1 MSQTARGRFI
11 TLEGGEGTGK
21 STLQIALRDR
31 LAGQGVDVVL
41 TREPG
46 GTPRA
51 EAIRALV
58 LTPPGGKAFS
68 PLAEALLMNAAR
80 SDHLDE
86 LIRPALSAGTWVI
99 CDRFSDSTRVYQGVS
114 GEVSPEALQSL
125 VAHVVGPTC
134 PDLTLILDAPVSIA
148 HERRAAR
155 KGPKDAQDV
164 FEQRDLDF
172 HQSVRLAFSDIAR
185 AEPDRCKLIDA
196 TRRPNEVAEA
206 AWSHVAQLLSSAE
219 VR

>member
-31 LAGQGVDVVL
+31 LAGQGVEVIL

-58 LTPPGGKAFS
+58 LTPPGGQPFS

-80 SDHLDE
+80 RDHLDE
-86 LIRPALSAGTWVI
+86 LIRPALAAGTWVI

-114 GEVSPEALQSL
+114 GEVSPEVLQNL
-125 VAHVVGPTC
+125 EDHVVGPTR
-134 PDLTLILDAPVSIA
+134 PDLTLILDAPVSVA

-155 KGPKDAQDV
+155 KGSQDV

-185 AEPDRCKLIDA
+185 AEPVRCKLIDA
-196 TRRPNEVAEA
+196 SRPTSEVADA
-206 AWSHVAQLLSSAE
+206 AWSYVAQLLTSAE
-219 VR
+219 VH

>member
-21 STLQIALRDR
+21 STLQNALRDR
-31 LAGQGVDVVL
+31 LAGQGVDVFL

-58 LTPPGGKAFS
+58 LTPPGGRPFS

-80 SDHLDE
+80 RDHLDE
-86 LIRPALSAGTWVI
+86 FIRPALSAGTWVI

-114 GEVSPEALQSL
+114 GEVAPEVLRSFED
-125 VAHVVGPTC
+125 HVVGPTR
-134 PDLTLILDAPVSIA
+134 PDLTLILDAPVTVA

-155 KGPKDAQDV
+155 KGSQDV

-172 HQSVRLAFSDIAR
+172 HQSVRVAFSDIAR
-185 AEPDRCKLIDA
+185 SEPVRCKLIDA
-196 TRRPNEVAEA
+196 SLPASEVADA
-206 AWSHVAQLLSSAE
+206 AWLHVAKLLTSAE
-219 VR
+219 AH

>member
-1 MSQTARGRFI
+1 MSQTVRGRFI

-58 LTPPGGKAFS
+58 LTPPGGKPFS

-80 SDHLDE
+80 CDHLDE

-99 CDRFSDSTRVYQGVS
+99 SDRFSDSTRVYQGVS
-114 GEVSPEALQSL
+114 GEVSPEAIQSL
-125 VAHVVGPTC
+125 EAHVVGRTR
-134 PDLTLILDAPVSIA
+134 PDLTLILDAAVSIT

-155 KGPKDAQDV
+155 KGSEDV

-172 HQSVRLAFSDIAR
+172 HQSVRLAFADIAR
-185 AEPDRCKLIDA
+185 SEPDRCKLIDA
-196 TRRPNEVAEA
+196 GRLPNEVADA
-206 AWSHVAQLLSSAE
+206 AWSHVAQLLLSAE
-219 VR
+219 VD

>member
-1 MSQTARGRFI
+1 MSQTARGLFI

-58 LTPPGGKAFS
+58 LTPPGGHPFS

-80 SDHLDE
+80 RDHLDE
-86 LIRPALSAGTWVI
+86 LIRPALAAGTWVI

-114 GEVSPEALQSL
+114 GEVSPEVLQSL
-125 VAHVVGPTC
+125 EGHVVGPTR
-134 PDLTLILDAPVSIA
+134 PDLTLILDAPVTVA

-155 KGPKDAQDV
+155 KGSQDV
-164 FEQRDLDF
+164 FEQRNLDF

-196 TRRPNEVAEA
+196 SLPASEVSDA
-206 AWSHVAQLLSSAE
+206 AWSHVARLLTSAE
-219 VR
+219 VH

>member
-58 LTPPGGKAFS
+58 LTPPGGRPFS

-80 SDHLDE
+80 RDHLDE
-86 LIRPALSAGTWVI
+86 LIRPALDAGTWVI

-114 GEVSPEALQSL
+114 GEVSPEVLQNL
-125 VAHVVGPTC
+125 EDHVVGQTR
-134 PDLTLILDAPVSIA
+134 PDLTLILDAPVSVA

-155 KGPKDAQDV
+155 KGSQDV

-185 AEPDRCKLIDA
+185 AEPVRCKLIDA
-196 TRRPNEVAEA
+196 SLPANEVANA
-206 AWSHVAQLLSSAE
+206 AWSHVAELLTSAE
-219 VR
+219 AC

>member
-21 STLQIALRDR
+21 STLQAALRDR

-86 LIRPALSAGTWVI
+86 LIRPALSAGRWVI

-125 VAHVVGPTC
+125 VAHVVDPTR
-134 PDLTLILDAPVSIA
+134 PDLTLILDAPVSIT

-185 AEPDRCKLIDA
+185 SEPDRCRLIDA
-196 TRRPNEVAEA
+196 SRLPNDVADA
-206 AWSHVAQLLSSAE
+206 AWWHVAQLLSSAE
-219 VR
+219 VH

>member
-58 LTPPGGKAFS
+58 LTPPGGRPFS

-80 SDHLDE
+80 RDHLDE
-86 LIRPALSAGTWVI
+86 LIRPALAAGTWVI

-114 GEVSPEALQSL
+114 GEVSPEVLQSL
-125 VAHVVGPTC
+125 EGHVVGPTR
-134 PDLTLILDAPVSIA
+134 PDLTLILDTPVSIA

-155 KGPKDAQDV
+155 KGSQDV
-164 FEQRDLDF
+164 FEQRALDF

-185 AEPDRCKLIDA
+185 AESVRCKLIDA
-196 TRRPNEVAEA
+196 SLPANEVADA
-206 AWSHVAQLLSSAE
+206 AWSHVAELLTSAE
-219 VR
+219 AR

>member
-58 LTPPGGKAFS
+58 LTPPGGRPFS

-80 SDHLDE
+80 REHLDE

-114 GEVSPEALQSL
+114 GEVAPEVLQSL
-125 VAHVVGPTC
+125 EDHVVGPTR
-134 PDLTLILDAPVSIA
+134 PDLTLILDAPVTVA

-155 KGPKDAQDV
+155 KGSQDV

-172 HQSVRLAFSDIAR
+172 HQSVRLAFSDIAH

-196 TRRPNEVAEA
+196 SLPASEVADA
-206 AWSHVAQLLSSAE
+206 AWLHVAELLTSAE
-219 VR
+219 AH

>member
-21 STLQIALRDR
+21 STLQIAIRDR

-58 LTPPGGKAFS
+58 LTPPGGQPFS

-80 SDHLDE
+80 RDHLDE
-86 LIRPALSAGTWVI
+86 FIRPALSAGTWVI

-114 GEVSPEALQSL
+114 GEVAPEVLQSL
-125 VAHVVGPTC
+125 EAHVVGPTR
-134 PDLTLILDAPVSIA
+134 PDLTLILDAPVTVA

-155 KGPKDAQDV
+155 KGSQDV

-185 AEPDRCKLIDA
+185 SEPERCKLVDA
-196 TRRPNEVAEA
+196 SRSANEVADA
-206 AWSHVAQLLSSAE
+206 AWTHVAELLTSAE
-219 VR
+219 AN

>member
-21 STLQIALRDR
+21 STLQIALRNR
-31 LAGQGVDVVL
+31 LAGQGVEVIL

-58 LTPPGGKAFS
+58 LTPPGGQPFS

-80 SDHLDE
+80 RDHLDE
-86 LIRPALSAGTWVI
+86 LIRPALEAGRWVI

-114 GEVSPEALQSL
+114 GEVSPEVLQNL
-125 VAHVVGPTC
+125 EEHVVGPTR
-134 PDLTLILDAPVSIA
+134 PDLTLILDAPVNVA

-155 KGPKDAQDV
+155 KGSQDV

-172 HQSVRLAFSDIAR
+172 HQSVRLAFSEIAR
-185 AEPDRCKLIDA
+185 GEPGRCKVIDA
-196 TRRPNEVAEA
+196 SRPANEVADA
-206 AWSHVAQLLSSAE
+206 AWAHVAELLTSAE
-219 VR
+219 AR